1 MASFLERLAAKAEWL
16 DDVIEA
22 AWWGKAERGLVVGR
36 ESESEELGYYA
47 QWMKGQNRIPMDVQF
62 VADSSYPEFEF
73 DLVAY
78 RRPSWLRWSRGT
90 TVHRM
95 KLGQG
100 FA

>member
-1 MASFLERLAAKAEWL
+1 MADANDLPMS
-16 DDVIEA
+16 VQ
-22 AWWGKAERGLVVGR
+22 LVVT
-36 ESESEELGYYA
+36 
-47 QWMKGQNRIPMDVQF
+47 V
-62 VADSSYPEFEF
+62 SYPEFEF